1 MDFNRRY
8 IEVEDELMST
18 ITDIEGELILESKV
32 DEDINADEK
41 IDRLGQ

>member
-18 ITDIEGELILESKV
+18 ITDIEGESILESKV
-32 DEDINADEK
+32 DEDINADE
-41 IDRLGQ
+41 